1 MRWYIAENKKRIA
14 SENFEGHSD
23 HIEMN
28 GEQVS
33 GVITYAVKYGE
44 PYYKRRFAYPDFR
57 IQPNNTHG
65 TYQPECNEA
74 PIVFEEQELFDRV
87 EWDGVLSV
95 YSHAG
100 NLKIVRKFYP
110 STTVPVFYEQIELY
124 NGGKQAVSPKW
135 ETHKRLENKL
145 ACEGYVYFERV
156 CETPC
161 REVAAGEKVTL
172 LFCYSA
178 RFANKEIPYEE
189 NPIVKRRV
197 RVEELMLQCD
207 ITTGNEIVDT
217 MFAFAKLR
225 AGESLFRT
233 NKGIIHSPGG
243 MAFYAAIWCN
253 DQCEYVAPWFA
264 FTGDKLQAEAI
275 ENIYGWYYPYFN
287 DDYLPIPSSIICGGY
302 DYWNGAGDRGDAE
315 MYLYGLSRV
324 LLTQGK
330 LPNEEQKK
338 ALDWCVEYIKKNI
351 TEDGVVLS
359 DSDELEN
366 RISSGINLNTS
377 SLAYGGLENYAVLLK
392 RMGKADEAEKLI
404 KMQKVLGEAIENYF
418 GGEIGG
424 YHTYHYHKGCDVI
437 RAWNALPV
445 YMGITNRAKDTLKSI
460 GEKLWTEGS
469 CRSTEGEKILWDR
482 SALYYIMALFRAGET
497 EKAWEKLKE
506 YSESRLLGEHVPYAV
521 EAYPEGGMRHLSAE
535 SGLFCRVFTDGLLNI
550 KFDEK
555 GYEVKGTLPEELNQV
570 IVKNIY
576 MNGKS
581 ENLMLQ
587 VESINIE
594 EKEGGYLWERK

>member
-1 MRWYIAENKKRIA
+1 MRWYIAENKRRIA

-23 HIEMN
+23 HIEMS

-33 GVITYAVKYGE
+33 SVITYGVKDGV
-44 PYYKRRFAYPDFR
+44 PYYKRRFAYPNFR
-57 IQPNNTHG
+57 IQPNNTCG
-65 TYQPECNEA
+65 TYQPECSES
-74 PIVFEEQELFDRV
+74 PISFEEKERFERV
-87 EWDGVLSV
+87 ELNGVLSV

-100 NLKIVRKFYP
+100 NLQIIRKFYP
-110 STTVPVFYEQIELY
+110 STTLPVFYEQIEIF
-124 NGGKQAVSPKW
+124 NVGTQSAMPKW
-135 ETHKRLENKL
+135 EAHKRLENKL
-145 ACEGYVYFERV
+145 VCEGYVYFQRT
-156 CETPC
+156 CKTPC
-161 REVAAGEKVTL
+161 REVAAGEKITL

-178 RFANKEIPYEE
+178 RFANEEIPYEE
-189 NPIVKRRV
+189 NPLEKRRA
-197 RVEELMLQCD
+197 RVEELMSQCD

-233 NKGIIHSPGG
+233 EKGLIHSPGG
-243 MAFYAAIWCN
+243 MAYYAAIWCN

-275 ENIYGWYYPYFN
+275 KNIYGWYYPYFN
-287 DDYLPIPSSIICGGY
+287 DDYLLIPSSIICGGK
-302 DYWNGAGDRGDAE
+302 DNFGCAGDRGDAE

-338 ALDWCVEYIKKNI
+338 ALDWCVEYIKRNI
-351 TEDGVVLS
+351 TEDGVVFS

-377 SLAYGGLENYAVLLK
+377 SLAYGGLGYYAVLLK
-392 RMGKADEAEKLI
+392 RMRKTGEAEKI
-404 KMQKVLGEAIENYF
+404 EQMQTVLGEAIENYF
-418 GGEIGG
+418 GGEVSG

-437 RAWNALPV
+437 RAWSCLPV
-445 YMGITNRAKDTLKSI
+445 YMGITNRAKDTLNSI
-460 GEKLWTEGS
+460 DEKLWTDGS

-497 EKAWEKLKE
+497 ERAWEKLKE
-506 YSESRLLGEHVPYAV
+506 YSANRLLGEHVPYAV

-535 SGLFCRVFTDGLLNI
+535 SGLFCRIFTDGILNI
-550 KFDEK
+550 GFDEK
-555 GYEVKGTLPEELNQV
+555 GYIENYVLPEEINEISV
-570 IVKNIY
+570 ENICLSG
-576 MNGKS
+576 NI
-581 ENLMLQ
+581 
-587 VESINIE
+587 INDTL
-594 EKEGGYLWERK
+594 K